1 MNVYARCTKNGKC
14 SRAGSLLSSPL
25 EHTSTALHWPI
36 ASAGL
41 EKYHYLG
48 GIKDHAEIVVLSRY
62 DHRHCTSPSEYRFHQ
77 VAIGKT
83 RLK

>member
-14 SRAGSLLSSPL
+14 SRAGSLFSSPL

-41 EKYHYLG
+41 ENTIAGKGKNCYSN
-48 GIKDHAEIVVLSRY
+48 KDL
-62 DHRHCTSPSEYRFHQ
+62 TSS
-77 VAIGKT
+77 
-83 RLK
+83 